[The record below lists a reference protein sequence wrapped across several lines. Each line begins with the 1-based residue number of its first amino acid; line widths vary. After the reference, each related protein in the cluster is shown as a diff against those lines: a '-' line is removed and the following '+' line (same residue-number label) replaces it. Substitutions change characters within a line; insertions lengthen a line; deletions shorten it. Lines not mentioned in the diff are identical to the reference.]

1 VNHYYNEAVKAE
13 NPDAPSANHLFAQ
26 EDLGGLILVTATAIL
41 DTAGEKD
48 AARRF
53 VEFLLSRKAQRYYAN
68 ETLEYPLA
76 AGVEPAIT
84 DLPPLDE
91 IVSPAIDL
99 SSLGGGLE
107 RTKELISESGLEQ
120 A

>member
-1 VNHYYNEAVKAE
+1 VFE
-13 NPDAPSANHLFAQ
+13 Q

-41 DTAGEKD
+41 DTADDRGD
-48 AARRF
+48 AERF
-53 VEFLLSRKAQRYYAN
+53 IEFLLSKRAQRFYAN

-91 IVSPAIDL
+91 IVSPQIDL

-107 RTKELISESGLEQ
+107 RTKALINESGLEQ